1 MGMGRWDDSSRVAYK
16 SLADTATKARSA
28 TEYFT
33 NRDVHKA
40 LNPRGVTIRES
51 CDSEQNPNSNAIIV
65 GLDVTGSMGM
75 IAHTMAK
82 EGLGTLIES
91 ILDRKPVEDPHIM
104 FMAIGDVHYDS
115 APLQVS
121 QFEPDIRIAQQLK
134 DIYVEGGGG
143 ENNSE
148 SYDLPWYFAAAHTT
162 IDCFEKR
169 GKKGYLFT
177 IGDELPPTGGVKD
190 QLQRL
195 LKDGA
200 ERDYDSQELL
210 KMAEEK
216 YHVFHV
222 IVEQG
227 SYAQRSVERVTNAW
241 RELLGKRAIG
251 LNNYNYVAQV
261 VVSAIE
267 VSEGADPEDVLASW
281 QDAAVRKAVKHA
293 LFD

>member
-1 MGMGRWDDSSRVAYK
+1 MGMGRWDESSRASYSK
-16 SLADTATKARSA
+16 LAATATKARSA
-28 TEYFT
+28 NEYFT
-33 NRDVHKA
+33 NRAVHKE
-40 LNPRGVTIRES
+40 LNPRGVAIRES

-104 FMAIGDVHYDS
+104 FMAIGDVRYDS

-143 ENNSE
+143 GNDSE
-148 SYDLPWYFAAAHTT
+148 SYDLPWYFAGTHTK

-169 GKKGYLFT
+169 SKKGYLFT
-177 IGDELPPTGGVKD
+177 IGDEMPPYGVEKTE
-190 QLQRL
+190 LQSL
-195 LKDGA
+195 LEDGA
-200 ERDYDSQELL
+200 ERDYDPQELL
-210 KMAEEK
+210 KLAEEK

-241 RELLGKRAIG
+241 RQLLGKRAIG

-261 VVSAIE
+261 IVSAIE

-281 QDAAVRKAVKHA
+281 QDADVRKAVKHA